1 MKVFLPALLFAHM
14 STSNPSPTRIF
25 EIAPEA
31 DALFKFAANGVD
43 DDMYKS
49 QLFLVHAR
57 GVIRTVDAAV
67 NLLGAGNMDKLVEV
81 LKDLGARHA
90 TYDVKEVHYPIVGE
104 ALLDTLGKALGEG
117 FTPEVKEAWTGV
129 YGVIQ
134 DTMCQGAKE
143 VLE

>member
-1 MKVFLPALLFAHM
+1 LFAHI
-14 STSNPSPTRIF
+14 STLKLPPRIF

-31 DALFKFAANGVD
+31 SALFKFAANGID

-49 QLFLVHAR
+49 PIFLVHAR
-57 GVIRTVDAAV
+57 GVIRTVNAAV
-67 NLLGAGNMDKLVEV
+67 NLLEAENMDKLVEI

-90 TYDVKEVHYPIVGE
+90 TYNVKEAHYPIVGE

-129 YGVIQ
+129 YGVIA

-143 VLE
+143 GLE